1 MQNKIAENFKK
12 KEKRVHV
19 LLKKLGRDED
29 PLQEKCYKSCSMSQQ
44 KGCRQNAFMYRFFPT
59 FLAGLL
65 KNT

>member
-29 PLQEKCYKSCSMSQQ
+29 PLQEKCYKSCSMS
-44 KGCRQNAFMYRFFPT
+44 
-59 FLAGLL
+59 
-65 KNT
+65 